1 MIVWINGTFGA
12 GKTTTAREL
21 EQLLPDARIFDP
33 EMVGTMLRY
42 GVTQLPEHT
51 DFQQLEPW
59 RPLVVATADQLLRS
73 WGGTLIAVQ
82 TVLHE
87 PYWEEIR
94 GGLEQRGIPVRHFV
108 LDADRAT
115 LETRIMGDTPDI
127 QRWRLDHLDAYEA
140 ARPWLRR
147 AGTVIDT
154 GALTPA
160 QAAGRIQQLAA
171 GRSAA
176 GSR

>member
-42 GVTQLPEHT
+42 GVTKLPEHT

-59 RPLVVATADQLLRS
+59 RPLVVETADQLLRS

-87 PYWEEIR
+87 PYWDEIR
-94 GGLEQRGIPVRHFV
+94 SGLEQRGIPVRHFV

-115 LETRIMGDTPDI
+115 LESRIEGDTPDI
-127 QRWRLDHLDAYEA
+127 REWRHAHLDAYES

-147 AGTVIDT
+147 AGTMLDT
-154 GALTPA
+154 SALTPA
-160 QAAGRIQQLAA
+160 QVAARLRA
-171 GRSAA
+171 GVAGHSAA